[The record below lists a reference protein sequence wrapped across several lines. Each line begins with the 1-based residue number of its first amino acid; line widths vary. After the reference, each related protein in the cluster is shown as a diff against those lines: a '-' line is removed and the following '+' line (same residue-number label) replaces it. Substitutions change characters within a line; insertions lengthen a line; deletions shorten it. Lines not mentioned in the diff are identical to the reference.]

1 MTEMNVDNISVFL
14 PIAMFKALRVATIV
28 CHIRYIATIY
38 PVVKLLQRLANVM
51 KPITCDD
58 VTL

>member
-38 PVVKLLQRLANVM
+38 PVVQLLQSLVKLINLNS
-51 KPITCDD
+51 TC
-58 VTL
+58 